1 MKIQT
6 RLAVMAFAAL
16 AMTMTAALAF
26 AVPAMAQMTPTP
38 KSAHADIVN
47 AKGDK
52 IGTARL
58 RQTAGG
64 VQIEMHASQLPPGEH
79 AVHIHSVGKCDP
91 PDFKSAGAHFNPD
104 GKHHGMKNPAGPHAG
119 DLPNFTV
126 GSDGD
131 AHFSTLDKSVTLG
144 PGQNSLFGLEGTA
157 LVIHAGPDDYMT
169 DPAGNSGAR
178 IACGVIQK

>member
-1 MKIQT
+1 MKIQM
-6 RLAVMAFAAL
+6 RLAVMAVAAL
-16 AMTMTAALAF
+16 AMTAALAF
-26 AVPAMAQMTPTP
+26 AVPASAQMTPTP

-47 AKGDK
+47 AKGEK

-64 VQIEMHASQLPPGEH
+64 VQIEMQASQLPPGEH

-104 GKHHGMKNPAGPHAG
+104 GKQHGMKNPAGPHAG

-126 GSDGD
+126 GTDGN

-144 PGQNSLFGLEGTA
+144 PGQNSLFGPDGAA
-157 LVIHAGPDDYMT
+157 LVIHAGPDDNIT

-178 IACGVIQK
+178 IACGIIQK